1 MKKEDV
7 YNEEI
12 NPDGISSDLDNLTEA
27 VWSKGYYCETDDGIW
42 YEVYVNDT
50 IKEGF
55 PKIDLSDPEIKEAY
69 GGFHDI
75 MLDHYESDG
84 QITFFVPNGEE
95 EYTLDE
101 LTDMLI

>member
-7 YNEEI
+7 YNDVI
-12 NPDGISSDLDNLTEA
+12 NPDGISSDLDNLSEL
-27 VWSKGYYCETDDGIW
+27 VWAKGYYCETDDGIW
-42 YEVYVNDT
+42 YEVYVNDK
-50 IKEGF
+50 IKTGF
-55 PKIDLSDPEIKEAY
+55 PKIDLSMEEDKEQF